1 MLSSRPGRVWC
12 AAKHQSDGAAGLRGD
27 RTPFPVHFYPPAEYQ
42 KISLTAMREQER
54 FFSGIRIMLQQGY
67 LEIADASFSNKKKTT
82 AKESG
87 DQNADNVS
95 EEEKDTFDEELIALM
110 KQIKKEPKLI

>member
-1 MLSSRPGRVWC
+1 
-12 AAKHQSDGAAGLRGD
+12 
-27 RTPFPVHFYPPAEYQ
+27 
-42 KISLTAMREQER
+42 MREQER

-87 DQNADNVS
+87 AQKKKKKRSN
-95 EEEKDTFDEELIALM
+95 KEL
-110 KQIKKEPKLI
+110 KLI